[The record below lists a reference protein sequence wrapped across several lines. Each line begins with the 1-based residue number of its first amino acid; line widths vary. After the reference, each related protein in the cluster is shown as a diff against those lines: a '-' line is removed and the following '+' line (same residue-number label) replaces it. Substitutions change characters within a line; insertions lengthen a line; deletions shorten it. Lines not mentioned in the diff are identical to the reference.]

1 MVGGHLMIP
10 AKGFN
15 PGTLWMIASA
25 ASFSVMALAAK
36 MLPEIPAF
44 EKVFF
49 RSLISVVMTIYALR
63 AAGIALHANRKWM
76 LLLRS
81 IFGFGGLVCYF
92 EAIDR
97 LPLGTSVTIYN
108 TTPIFAAIIG
118 IVVLREKHGIKRI
131 LSILLAIVGIAF
143 IKGFAVD
150 APTEGII
157 FGLFTAFFSSIAY
170 SLVRI
175 LNKTENP
182 LIIVLAFP
190 LVSIPLSIALGYA
203 DFRLPLGIEW
213 WWLLALGVGTQGGQ
227 VCLTHGLK
235 HHTATR
241 ATQIGFVGVI
251 FAMFFGIFTE
261 DGAPGY
267 VEVIGSIFIFLG
279 IYLGAQSL
287 SASKDMRC

>member
-1 MVGGHLMIP
+1 MKTV
-10 AKGFN
+10 KEFN
-15 PGTLWMIASA
+15 PGTLWMVASA
-25 ASFSVMALAAK
+25 ASFSVMALSAK
-36 MLPEIPAF
+36 MMPDIPAF

-49 RSLISVVMTIYALR
+49 RSLISVVMTLSALR
-63 AAGIALHANRKWM
+63 AAGIPLRANRKWI

-81 IFGFGGLVCYF
+81 IFGFAGLVCYF

-118 IVVLREKHGIKRI
+118 ITILKESHSLKRI
-131 LSILLAIVGIAF
+131 ASILLAIIGIAV
-143 IKGFAVD
+143 IKGFSAN
-150 APTEGII
+150 APLDGII
-157 FGLFTAFFSSIAY
+157 FGLCTAFFSSIAY

-175 LNKTENP
+175 LNKTEKP

-190 LVSIPLSIALGYA
+190 LVSIPLSIALGVN
-203 DFRLPLGIEW
+203 DFRLPVGSEW

-227 VCLTHGLK
+227 VCLTHGLQ

-251 FAMFFGIFTE
+251 FAMFFGIFAG
-261 DGAPGY
+261 DGLPGQ
-267 VEVIGSIFIFLG
+267 VEIIGALLLFIG
-279 IYLGAQSL
+279 IYLGAQQR
-287 SASKDMRC
+287 SKA

>member
-1 MVGGHLMIP
+1 
-10 AKGFN
+10 
-15 PGTLWMIASA
+15 MIASA

-36 MLPEIPAF
+36 LLPEIPAF

-63 AAGIALHANRKWM
+63 AAGISLHANRKWM

-92 EAIDR
+92 EAIAR

-118 IVVLREKHGIKRI
+118 IVVLKEHHGPKRI
-131 LSILLAIVGIAF
+131 ASILLAIVGIAF
-143 IKGFAVD
+143 IKGFSAN
-150 APTEGII
+150 APSDGVI
-157 FGLFTAFFSSIAY
+157 FGLLTALFSSIAY

-175 LNKTENP
+175 LGKTENP

-190 LVSIPLSIALGYA
+190 LVSIPLSIALGA
-203 DFRLPLGIEW
+203 TDFRMPSGIEW

-227 VCLTHGLK
+227 VCLTHGLR

-241 ATQIGFVGVI
+241 ATQIGFVGVV
-251 FAMFFGIFTE
+251 FAMFFGVFAG
-261 DGAPGY
+261 DGLPGS
-267 VEVIGSIFIFLG
+267 VEIVGALLVFWG
-279 IYLGAQSL
+279 IYLGAQQ
-287 SASKDMRC
+287 SAAVISIK

>member
-63 AAGIALHANRKWM
+63 AAGISLYANRKWM

-118 IVVLREKHGIKRI
+118 IAVLKEHHGPKRI
-131 LSILLAIVGIAF
+131 ASILLAIVGIAF
-143 IKGFAVD
+143 IKGFSAD
-150 APTEGII
+150 APSDGVI
-157 FGLFTAFFSSIAY
+157 FGLLTAFFSSIAY

-175 LNKTENP
+175 LGKTENP

-190 LVSIPLSIALGYA
+190 LVSIPLSIALGVT
-203 DFRLPLGIEW
+203 DFRMPSGIEW

-227 VCLTHGLK
+227 VCLTHGLR

-251 FAMFFGIFTE
+251 FAMFFGIFVG
-261 DGAPGY
+261 DGLPGSAEI
-267 VEVIGSIFIFLG
+267 VGALLVFLG
-279 IYLGAQSL
+279 IYLGAQQ
-287 SASKDMRC
+287 SARVISVK

>member
-1 MVGGHLMIP
+1 MVGGHLMIL

-49 RSLISVVMTIYALR
+49 RSLISVVMTIYAL
-63 AAGIALHANRKWM
+63 
-76 LLLRS
+76 LRS

-108 TTPIFAAIIG
+108 TTPVFAAIIG
-118 IVVLREKHGIKRI
+118 IAVLKEKHGIKRI
-131 LSILLAIVGIAF
+131 FSILLAIVGIAF

-150 APTEGII
+150 APTDGII
-157 FGLFTAFFSSIAY
+157 FGLLTAFFSSIAY

-175 LNKTENP
+175 LNKSESP

-203 DFRLPLGIEW
+203 DFRLPHGIEW

-227 VCLTHGLK
+227 VCLTHGLR

-241 ATQIGFVGVI
+241 ATQKGFIVVV

-267 VEVIGSIFIFLG
+267 AEVIGSILIFLG
-279 IYLGAQSL
+279 IYLGAQSA
-287 SASKDMRC
+287 SASKR

>member
-1 MVGGHLMIP
+1 MVGGHLMIL

-118 IVVLREKHGIKRI
+118 ILVLKEHHGPKRI
-131 LSILLAIVGIAF
+131 ASILLAIVGISF
-143 IKGFAVD
+143 IKGFSEN
-150 APTEGII
+150 APSDGII
-157 FGLFTAFFSSIAY
+157 FGLLTAFFSSIAY

-175 LNKTENP
+175 LGKTEKP

-190 LVSIPLSIALGYA
+190 LVSIPLSLALGIT
-203 DFRLPLGIEW
+203 DFRMPGGLEW
-213 WWLLALGVGTQGGQ
+213 WWLLLLGVGTQGGQ
-227 VCLTHGLK
+227 VCLTHGLRS
-235 HHTATR
+235 HTATR
-241 ATQIGFVGVI
+241 ATQIGFVGVV
-251 FAMFFGIFTE
+251 FAMIFGIFAG
-261 DGAPGY
+261 DGVPGS
-267 VEVIGSIFIFLG
+267 VEIVGALLVFLG
-279 IYLGAQSL
+279 IYLGAQQ
-287 SASKDMRC
+287 SARVISVK